1 MKKLLKTLFMAFAAM
16 SLAGCS
22 LQDLMFWKK
31 SSEPEQ
37 QQKEEKPAEE
47 QKPSEGGEEK
57 PSEGGEEE
65 ALPVLQSISISGQF
79 KTEYLVGEEFDKS
92 GIVVTANYDK
102 GGSKDVS
109 SEASFSGFDSSV
121 AGPCIVT
128 VSFGGKSAEIS
139 LTISESA
146 PEQAEFPVKD
156 VIAFFDEA
164 GLDVVVTSYSSANLE
179 VEYEVDDS
187 YPGYFDVYVTGS
199 SHEEM
204 VAYKD
209 ALILDG
215 WVVVGEE
222 DGDFRLQFGETNAF
236 VDLIDCTDYLWISF
250 FVKEESVIRTAEE
263 VAGDINA
270 VFNPL
275 VGGDILDWYEDYGCY
290 IGGLNFGA
298 AEATT
303 DEEHITEL
311 QNAAGT
317 VYYYLPEY
325 LELVAAEYE
334 ESDDDFYVGLQ
345 CAYVGVDIYAYI
357 NGSGNVI
364 AQVQVYDLSI

>member
-1 MKKLLKTLFMAFAAM
+1 MAFAAM

-164 GLDVVVTSYSSANLE
+164 GLDVVVSSYSSANLE
-179 VEYEVDDS
+179 IEYEVDDS
-187 YPGYFDVYVTGS
+187 FAGYFDVYVTGS

-215 WVVVGEE
+215 WAVIGESE
-222 DGDFRLQFGETNAF
+222 GDFRLQFGETNAC
-236 VDLIDCTDYLWISF
+236 VDLVDFTDYICISF
-250 FVKEESVIRTAEE
+250 FVKAEVATGMSPEEAVEDIASWFGGSVSEVSEGVFATYGAFSAAAYSVEDMKGYVSSLFVPEEFELASDWAEE
-263 VAGDINA
+263 NGAEGCVYVNA
-270 VFNPL
+270 VL
-275 VGGDILDWYEDYGCY
+275 TVLEIYVYGETLYVDGDGY
-290 IGGLNFGA
+290 IVDEGTEGA
-298 AEATT
+298 TAVEATCI
-303 DEEHITEL
+303 E
-311 QNAAGT
+311 
-317 VYYYLPEY
+317 VYSYTYSE
-325 LELVAAEYE
+325 
-334 ESDDDFYVGLQ
+334 
-345 CAYVGVDIYAYI
+345 
-357 NGSGNVI
+357 
-364 AQVQVYDLSI
+364 